1 MYETFCVRSN
11 PYYTTYSVFLHHR
24 EDLVASMKKEKKN
37 KSRRKHRSKRR
48 SSSKSN
54 TRCLTPVDESS
65 ASECSYD
72 LTGDSVLSGLPSVDE
87 YDYNDEEEYG
97 EEEEVDFINGDE
109 ENQQDN
115 QYDEDDDDELED
127 IDFNFSYGVTKID
140 HLPKTRS
147 CQDAAIQHPVY
158 TNKYKKRRRKCTA
171 FALLMLIAGLVV
183 TVSYIYFPN
192 GGVVEAIK
200 YVIPPVGPDHP
211 QELVPTCIR
220 ITTGK
225 NNFNDGYLDIFVD
238 EANGAEEVT
247 VDGIDYAQGEVV
259 LNECYDGVA
268 GVMVQNKNH
277 DAWAGMIESSIDN
290 GASYFPMKCSKNCSG
305 RKGGS
310 AEVLVVDG
318 NKDGGDG
325 LNPKPT
331 LCLNGNKC
339 TLASVATSSERKEEE
354 KSQKDDKEE

>member
-1 MYETFCVRSN
+1 MYETFVSDLIH
-11 PYYTTYSVFLHHR
+11 TTYSVFSSHR

-87 YDYNDEEEYG
+87 YDYDEGEEYG
-97 EEEEVDFINGDE
+97 EEEEIDFTNGDE

-115 QYDEDDDDELED
+115 QYDEDDGYDLED
-127 IDFNFSYGVTKID
+127 IDFQTGWVGVTKID

-147 CQDAAIQHPVY
+147 CQEAAIQHPVY
-158 TNKYKKRRRKCTA
+158 TNKYKKRRCTITA
-171 FALLMLIAGLVV
+171 FALLMLLAGLVV

-200 YVIPPVGPDHP
+200 YVIPPVGPDHH

-220 ITTGK
+220 IVTGK
-225 NNFNDGYLDIFVD
+225 SNFNDGYLNIFVD
-238 EANGAEEVT
+238 EGNGAEEVT
-247 VDGIDYAQGEVV
+247 IEDIDYAQGEVV
-259 LNECYDGVA
+259 LDECYDGVA

-325 LNPKPT
+325 LNPEPT
-331 LCLNGNKC
+331 LCLNGHKC
-339 TLASVATSSERKEEE
+339 TLTSVATSSERKEEE
-354 KSQKDDKEE
+354 KSQEDDKGE